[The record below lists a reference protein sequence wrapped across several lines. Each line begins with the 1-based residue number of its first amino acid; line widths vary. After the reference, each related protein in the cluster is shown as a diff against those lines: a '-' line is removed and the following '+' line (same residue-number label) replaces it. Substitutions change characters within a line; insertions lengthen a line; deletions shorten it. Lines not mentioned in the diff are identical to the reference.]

1 MYFPQYHDRRETAND
16 LQMCCMPCSCA
27 QWCVPLPLRAGRPD
41 FDLVI
46 VRPSIIS
53 AAADEVLRNPSRP
66 NFAGL
71 NGILALSA
79 CGYDRPLPLS
89 VELG

>member
-1 MYFPQYHDRRETAND
+1 V
-16 LQMCCMPCSCA
+16 PCGCA
-27 QWCVPLPLRAGRPD
+27 ECDVCVSMPLRAGRPD

-53 AAADEVLRNPSRP
+53 AAADERLRNPSRP

-79 CGYDRPLPLS
+79 CGYDQPLPLS
-89 VELG
+89 AAPSLSRLELG